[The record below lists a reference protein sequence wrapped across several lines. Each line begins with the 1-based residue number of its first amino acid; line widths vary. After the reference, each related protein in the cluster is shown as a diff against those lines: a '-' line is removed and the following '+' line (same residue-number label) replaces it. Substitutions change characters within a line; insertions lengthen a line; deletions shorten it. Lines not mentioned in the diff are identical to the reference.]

1 MNPHGSPFPIR
12 SPGLNGPAGAYGKKM
27 TDGSSF
33 DPTRATLLLRLKP
46 GHHGREMAWSE
57 FFKLYAPVI
66 RSFARSRGAS
76 VALVDDVVQEV
87 LKRFFQASPQFQYD
101 PAKGRF
107 RGYLK
112 TCTIRVL
119 SDLSRPSVRTHSSAE
134 LSDVASKTTDDAWDV
149 DWERQRAKLAMEM
162 VRVQYSRRADSSI
175 TFRAFEMYAV
185 FEHPAEAVALDL
197 GISVASVHAAKSR
210 VLIALRKAAESF
222 ADVLD

>member
-1 MNPHGSPFPIR
+1 MKPHGSPFPVP
-12 SPGLNGPAGAYGKKM
+12 SLGPSGPAGSYGSM
-27 TDGSSF
+27 TEASSF

-46 GHHGREMAWSE
+46 GHDDREMAWSE
-57 FFKLYAPVI
+57 FFKLYVPVI

-76 VALVDDVVQEV
+76 IALVDDVVQEV

-119 SDLSRPSVRTHSSAE
+119 SDLSRTPVCTQSSAE
-134 LSDVASKTTDDAWDV
+134 LPDVAAKTTEDAWDV
-149 DWERQRAKLAMEM
+149 DWERQRAKLAMET
-162 VRVQYSRRADSSI
+162 VRRQYSRRADSAI

-185 FEHPAEAVALDL
+185 FEHPADAVALDL

-210 VLIALRKAAESF
+210 VLIALRKAAESLSE
-222 ADVLD
+222 VLD